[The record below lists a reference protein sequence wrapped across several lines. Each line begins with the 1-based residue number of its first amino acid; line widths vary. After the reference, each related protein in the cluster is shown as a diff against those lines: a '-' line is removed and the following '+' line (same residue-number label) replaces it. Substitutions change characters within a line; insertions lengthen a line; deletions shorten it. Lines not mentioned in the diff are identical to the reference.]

1 MAVAEDPAEVI
12 RPTVDHQSA
21 GDRFPWAAVRRVAA
35 VAALLTLIASA
46 AALRLWNLG
55 VLGFNSDE
63 AVYAGQAA
71 SLADNPV
78 YRDDFPVFRAHPML
92 VQSLLLSP
100 FFRSGEHD
108 VVGRVVMAVVGL
120 GTVGLVY
127 LLGRALYSSNKV
139 GLLAAAITALMP
151 YHVVV
156 SRQVLLD
163 GPMVLLSTLTLVC
176 VARYGVTHR
185 TWWLVAAGGSMGLTM
200 LAKESAVV
208 LVGGVYAFMALT
220 PHIRGQLKAVVLAA
234 PLVPVM
240 FLVHPVSMHLAE
252 HSGTGKS
259 YLVWQLLRRPNHGLG
274 FYAETVPWALG
285 PLVVLAAV
293 AAVVL
298 KRRDRSWREVLLVCW
313 IAAPVVAF
321 TVWPVKGFQYLLPIV
336 PAVAVLAARG
346 LLTTTAPPWLRERW
360 AFRGSEFIR
369 TAAVVAVLVS
379 LFVGSFARVTATSS
393 STFLA
398 GSGGVPGGREAGR
411 WMAEH
416 TPVRRE
422 RADPRPVD
430 GQHHPVLRSPQDLRT
445 VREPQPAAPQPGVRA
460 GQEPGL
466 ELRDKELQYIVW
478 DSFSAGRSPHFSS
491 KLRELIRRYHG
502 RVAHTEYVHRRSP
515 TGEPRRSRSSW
526 STRCAHDRGTA
537 GSTPGGRAAGCAD
550 AGDRPAARGADG
562 PVGPPPATP
571 IEHFVFLMQ
580 ENHTFDNY
588 FGTRTGVDGIPAGV
602 CMPRAPGVTKAASSR
617 TGSAAPASRTSATAR
632 RTTGAGP
639 RRGDGRLRVAPARKT
654 ARTAAR
660 RWATT
665 TTATCPTTGTSRTST
680 CCSTGSSPRRGRQ
693 RPQPHVRRGRRT
705 RRDRQERADPGRG
718 LGDLPD
724 DLRPARGEGRHL
736 EVLRPELRPDH
747 HLAYPGRREG
757 RRPGRPGHLGPA
769 AGLPPVRRRPEL
781 SSHIVDMEEF
791 YEDAATGNLPAVS
804 YMAPSGNSEH
814 PPGSIRAGEPFVRG
828 ADRPADALAALGLVG
843 LPVDATTTGAAGT
856 TTSCRPRSTASAT
869 ASGCRRCS

>member
-12 RPTVDHQSA
+12 RPTVEHQSA

-35 VAALLTLIASA
+35 VAPLLALIASA

-78 YRDDFPVFRAHPML
+78 YRDDFPVFRAHPMF

-127 LLGRALYSSNKV
+127 LLGRALYSSNRV

-163 GPMVLLSTLTLVC
+163 GPMVLLSTLTLLC

-234 PLVPVM
+234 PLVPAM

-379 LFVGSFARVTATSS
+379 LLVGSFARVTATSS

-416 TPVRRE
+416 TPSGVSVLTLGPSMANIIQYYGHRKTFGLSVSPNPLHRNP
-422 RADPRPVD
+422 AYPPVVNPD
-430 GQHHPVLRSPQDLRT
+430 F
-445 VREPQPAAPQPGVRA
+445 
-460 GQEPGL
+460 
-466 ELRDKELQYIVW
+466 ELRDGALQYIVW

-502 RVAHTEYVHRRSP
+502 RVAHTEYIHRRSP
-515 TGEPRRSRSSW
+515 TGETEKVPVVVVYEV
-526 STRCAHDRGTA
+526 
-537 GSTPGGRAAGCAD
+537 
-550 AGDRPAARGADG
+550 RP
-562 PVGPPPATP
+562 
-571 IEHFVFLMQ
+571 
-580 ENHTFDNY
+580 
-588 FGTRTGVDGIPAGV
+588 
-602 CMPRAPGVTKAASSR
+602 
-617 TGSAAPASRTSATAR
+617 
-632 RTTGAGP
+632 
-639 RRGDGRLRVAPARKT
+639 
-654 ARTAAR
+654 
-660 RWATT
+660 
-665 TTATCPTTGTSRTST
+665 
-680 CCSTGSSPRRGRQ
+680 
-693 RPQPHVRRGRRT
+693 
-705 RRDRQERADPGRG
+705 
-718 LGDLPD
+718 
-724 DLRPARGEGRHL
+724 
-736 EVLRPELRPDH
+736 
-747 HLAYPGRREG
+747 
-757 RRPGRPGHLGPA
+757 
-769 AGLPPVRRRPEL
+769 
-781 SSHIVDMEEF
+781 
-791 YEDAATGNLPAVS
+791 
-804 YMAPSGNSEH
+804 
-814 PPGSIRAGEPFVRG
+814 
-828 ADRPADALAALGLVG
+828 
-843 LPVDATTTGAAGT
+843 
-856 TTSCRPRSTASAT
+856 
-869 ASGCRRCS
+869 